1 MTENAVSPASVWSRL
16 RNHVWE
22 EVAMCSDRLAKAVIF
37 LVTTAALLFVNET
50 CLAAQGTGKI
60 SVYLLNPEIPGR
72 GACIQ
77 MDPALPGTWA
87 CVYNPNTNVGIVIN
101 NGTVVVPGGLFDQL
115 NDLFRD
121 AYLWQKTCLVDFETS
136 NFAVNFAQCM

>member
-1 MTENAVSPASVWSRL
+1 
-16 RNHVWE
+16 
-22 EVAMCSDRLAKAVIF
+22 MCSDRLAKAVIF
-37 LVTTAALLFVNET
+37 LGTTAALLFVNET

-60 SVYLLNPEIPGR
+60 SVYLLDPRIPGR

-77 MDPALPGTWA
+77 MVPALPGTWA
-87 CVYNPNTNVGIVIN
+87 CVYSTNTNVSIGNNN
-101 NGTVVVPGGLFDQL
+101 NGVSGNMVVPNDTLFGQL

>member
-1 MTENAVSPASVWSRL
+1 MAENAVSPASLWSRL

-60 SVYLLNPEIPGR
+60 SVYLLNPQIPGR

-77 MDPALPGTWA
+77 MVPALPGTWA
-87 CVYNPNTNVGIVIN
+87 CVYSPNTNTNITI
-101 NGTVVVPGGLFDQL
+101 NGTVVGTLFDQL
-115 NDLFRD
+115 NELFRD

>member
-1 MTENAVSPASVWSRL
+1 
-16 RNHVWE
+16 
-22 EVAMCSDRLAKAVIF
+22 MCSERLAKAVIF
-37 LVTTAALLFVNET
+37 IGTIAVLLFVNET

-60 SVYLLNPEIPGR
+60 SVYLLDPRIPGR

-77 MDPALPGTWA
+77 MVPELPGTWA
-87 CVYNPNTNVGIVIN
+87 CVYSTNTNVSTGNNN
-101 NGTVVVPGGLFDQL
+101 NGVSGNQVAPNDTLFGQL

-121 AYLWQKTCLVDFETS
+121 AYLWQKTCFVDFETS

>member
-1 MTENAVSPASVWSRL
+1 
-16 RNHVWE
+16 
-22 EVAMCSDRLAKAVIF
+22 MCSDRLAKAVIF

-60 SVYLLNPEIPGR
+60 SVYLLDPRIPGR

-77 MDPALPGTWA
+77 MVPALPGTWA
-87 CVYNPNTNVGIVIN
+87 CVYSPNTNTNITI
-101 NGTVVVPGGLFDQL
+101 NGTVVVPNGTLFDQL

>member
-1 MTENAVSPASVWSRL
+1 MFGRKW
-16 RNHVWE
+16 
-22 EVAMCSDRLAKAVIF
+22 AMCSDRLAKAVIF
-37 LVTTAALLFVNET
+37 LGTTAALLFVNET

-60 SVYLLNPEIPGR
+60 SVYLLDPRIPGR

-77 MDPALPGTWA
+77 MVPALPGTWA
-87 CVYNPNTNVGIVIN
+87 CVYSTNTNVSIGNNN
-101 NGTVVVPGGLFDQL
+101 NGVSGNMVVPNDTLFGQL

>member
-1 MTENAVSPASVWSRL
+1 MFGRKW
-16 RNHVWE
+16 
-22 EVAMCSDRLAKAVIF
+22 AMCSDRLAKAVIF
-37 LVTTAALLFVNET
+37 LGTTAALLFVNET

-60 SVYLLNPEIPGR
+60 SVYLLDPRIPGR

-77 MDPALPGTWA
+77 MVPALPGTWA
-87 CVYNPNTNVGIVIN
+87 CVYSTNTNVSIGIN
-101 NGTVVVPGGLFDQL
+101 NNGVSGNNVVVPNDTLFGQL

>member
-1 MTENAVSPASVWSRL
+1 
-16 RNHVWE
+16 
-22 EVAMCSDRLAKAVIF
+22 MCSDRLAKAMIF
-37 LVTTAALLFVNET
+37 LGTTAAALLFVNET

-60 SVYLLNPEIPGR
+60 SVYLLDPRIPGR

-77 MDPALPGTWA
+77 MVPALPGTWA
-87 CVYNPNTNVGIVIN
+87 CVYSTNTNVSIGNNN
-101 NGTVVVPGGLFDQL
+101 NGVSGNMVVPNDTLFGQL

>member
-1 MTENAVSPASVWSRL
+1 
-16 RNHVWE
+16 
-22 EVAMCSDRLAKAVIF
+22 MCSDRLAKAVIF

-60 SVYLLNPEIPGR
+60 SVYLLDPRIPGR

-77 MDPALPGTWA
+77 MVPALPGTWA
-87 CVYNPNTNVGIVIN
+87 CVYSPNTNTNTNVGIGSI
-101 NGTVVVPGGLFDQL
+101 NGTAVVPNGTLFDQL